1 MKNIDSIFEFY
12 LKNRLS
18 IESDE
23 ESKKVFASM
32 IALAEYMKDKN
43 FNLPTVIKMIVLEN
57 TNVDKLTN
65 QREINNILTE
75 FHNLETN
82 ESIIAQNCLETANKL
97 NSEGIEENLN
107 QIYGRL
113 LISVGIDVE
122 SNIQL
127 DFARLYEIVIRITEK
142 ELDSERETRI
152 KYYYYNSY
160 DVTREYA
167 YLISLLEEILNLKIK
182 QIINQENK
190 NFETKYEEQKRFYS
204 NMPIL
209 NGILNKIKKL

>member
-1 MKNIDSIFEFY
+1 MKNIDSIFDFY

-97 NSEGIEENLN
+97 NSKGIEEDLN